1 MCVLIS
7 SVTFFLKHFS
17 LQEELD
23 EILLKIYIG
32 FNLKYPILLSDCNET
47 WIFSKDSRK
56 ILKYQIS

>member
-47 WIFSKDSRK
+47 
-56 ILKYQIS
+56 